1 MAFNREQA
9 RAAGYS
15 DEEIDAYLQSQ
26 PRQEEPRQA
35 TVSPDVPPPPTTV
48 VATPEVT
55 AGGVM
60 ATALPVGGQIVK
72 AAADYVLPAAGVYA
86 AYKGGGLVNLGK
98 QALESMGTRTA
109 AMEEANRIARMNA
122 ERLMSRPGFG
132 GPSMPTAAPGPVTP
146 STAPSYAPA
155 GAPAPGAYN
164 APTARVPMPT
174 APMAPAMGATPP
186 PLPATPPPLPT
197 TAAAPAQ
204 TVQQMAMQRLQQLGG
219 MAQRVAPTLASAA
232 PAAAIAAPF
241 MAAGSRVADIQARPN
256 APEYATNPRAM
267 SERSGGKMTPGQAG
281 ELNRRRAAA
290 GFYNR

>member
-15 DEEIDAYLQSQ
+15 DEEIDAYLQGQ
-26 PRQEEPRQA
+26 PQPEQPKQA
-35 TVSPDVPPPPTTV
+35 TVSSDVPPPPTTV

-55 AGGVM
+55 PGNVM
-60 ATALPVGGQIVK
+60 ATALPMAGPILKG
-72 AAADYVLPAAGVYA
+72 AADYALPAAVGGYG
-86 AYKGGGLVNLGK
+86 AYKLNQGLSLGREAL
-98 QALESMGTRTA
+98 QAMGAKTA
-109 AMEEANRIARMNA
+109 VGEEANRIARMNA
-122 ERLMSRPGFG
+122 ERLMNRPGYG
-132 GPSMPTAAPGPVTP
+132 GPSMPTTAPGPVSP
-146 STAPSYAPA
+146 PTAPSYAPA

-164 APTARVPMPT
+164 APTARVPMPSGPAVPAG
-174 APMAPAMGATPP
+174 APAPAPAMTAP
-186 PLPATPPPLPT
+186 
-197 TAAAPAQ
+197 AAAPAQ

-267 SERSGGKMTPGQAG
+267 SERSGGKMTTAQAG
-281 ELNRRRAAA
+281 ALNRRRAAA